1 VLKPS
6 DFDYSL
12 PDGLIA
18 QKPLLKRDSSRLL
31 IFDRQTGNSKDTQF
45 KDILNY
51 LGPKDVL
58 VLNQTKVF
66 PARIFGQKL
75 SGGKTEVLLLSP
87 ISLDSWTA
95 ISRPGLKIG
104 QTITFPQKLTATVL
118 TFDSQ
123 TGQSVLQFNQTA
135 QNFWQT
141 LDKIGHTPIPPYI
154 NQNQPEKMLR
164 QKYQTVYATTQGSA
178 AAPTAG
184 LHFTQPLLKSLQKK
198 GVQIEFITLHVGLG
212 TFQSLRPHHLKTKT
226 LHPEFVDIS
235 RDTATRLNQAKKSGK
250 RIIAVGT
257 TTTRALESASDSS
270 GILEPYSSNTT
281 IFIYPP
287 QKFNFID
294 ALITN
299 FHLPQ
304 SSLLILV
311 SAFTSHPN
319 TSHRFSQFKSSPLG
333 LAYQAAVNQ
342 KYRFFSFGDA
352 MFIGNILPNQIP
364 NRRSGQY

>member
-6 DFDYSL
+6 DFDYLL

-18 QKPLLKRDSSRLL
+18 QKPLSKRDSSRLL
-31 IFDRQTGNSKDTQF
+31 ILDRQTGSLKHAQF
-45 KDILNY
+45 KEILDHLDND
-51 LGPKDVL
+51 DVL

-66 PARIFGQKL
+66 PARIFGQKP
-75 SGGKTEVLLLSP
+75 SGGKVEILLLSQT
-87 ISLDSWTA
+87 SLDSWTA

-104 QTITFPQKLTATVL
+104 QTITFPQKLIATV
-118 TFDSQ
+118 TNFDPQ
-123 TGQSVLQFNQTA
+123 TGQSVLKFNQSA
-135 QNFWQT
+135 QNFWQI
-141 LDKIGHTPIPPYI
+141 LNKIGHTPIPPYI

-164 QKYQTVYATTQGSA
+164 QKYQTVYATLTGSA

-184 LHFTQPLLKSLQKK
+184 LHFTRPLLKSLQKK

-226 LHPEFVDIS
+226 LHPEFVDIPK
-235 RDTATRLNQAKKSGK
+235 DTAFRLNQAKKSGK

-270 GILEPYSSNTT
+270 GTLRPYSSDTT

-287 QKFNFID
+287 QKFNFVD

-304 SSLLILV
+304 SSLLMLV

-319 TSHRFSQFKSSPLG
+319 SPHRFSQFKSSPLG
-333 LAYQAAVNQ
+333 QTYLAAVNQ

-352 MFIGNILPNQIP
+352 MFI
-364 NRRSGQY
+364 S

>member
-1 VLKPS
+1 MLKPS
-6 DFDYSL
+6 DFDYLL

-18 QKPLLKRDSSRLL
+18 QKPLPKRDSSRLL
-31 IFDRQTGNSKDTQF
+31 ILDRQTGSF
-45 KDILNY
+45 KHAKFSDILNY
-51 LGPKDVL
+51 LGSGDVL

-66 PARIFGQKL
+66 PARIFGQKP
-75 SGGKTEVLLLSP
+75 SGGKVELLLLSQS
-87 ISLDSWTA
+87 SLDSWTA

-104 QTITFPQKLTATVL
+104 QTITFPQKLIATV
-118 TFDSQ
+118 TDFDSQ
-123 TGQSVLQFNQTA
+123 TGQSILQFNQSA

-164 QKYQTVYATTQGSA
+164 QKYQTVYASLTGSA

-184 LHFTQPLLKSLQKK
+184 LHFTHSLLKSLQKK
-198 GVQIEFITLHVGLG
+198 GVQIEYITLHVGLG

-226 LHPEFVDIS
+226 LHPEYVNIPK
-235 RDTATRLNQAKKSGK
+235 DTALRLNQAKKSGK

-270 GILEPYSSNTT
+270 GTLHPYSTNTT

-304 SSLLILV
+304 SSLLMLV
-311 SAFTSHPN
+311 SAFTSYPN
-319 TSHRFSQFKSSPLG
+319 TSYHFSQFKLSPLG
-333 LAYQAAVNQ
+333 MAYLAAVNQ

-352 MFIGNILPNQIP
+352 MFI
-364 NRRSGQY
+364 S

>member
-18 QKPLLKRDSSRLL
+18 QKPLPKRDSSRLL
-31 IFDRQTGNSKDTQF
+31 ILDRQTGSFKHSQF
-45 KDILNY
+45 KDITDH
-51 LGPKDVL
+51 LGSEDVL

-66 PARIFGQKL
+66 PARIFGQKP
-75 SGGKTEVLLLSP
+75 SGGKVEILLLSQT
-87 ISLDSWTA
+87 SLDSWTA

-104 QTITFPQKLTATVL
+104 QTIIFPQKLIATV
-118 TFDSQ
+118 TDFDSQ

-135 QNFWQT
+135 QKFWQT

-154 NQNQPEKMLR
+154 NQNQPENMLR
-164 QKYQTVYATTQGSA
+164 QKYQTVYAALTGSA

-184 LHFTQPLLKSLQKK
+184 LHFTRSLLKSLQKK

-226 LHPEFVDIS
+226 LHPEFVDIPKE
-235 RDTATRLNQAKKSGK
+235 TALRLNQAKKSGK

-257 TTTRALESASDSS
+257 TTTRALESASDSD
-270 GILEPYSSNTT
+270 GTLHPYSSNTT

-304 SSLLILV
+304 SSLLMLV

-319 TSHRFSQFKSSPLG
+319 SPHYFSRFKSSPLG
-333 LAYQAAVNQ
+333 LAYLAAVNQ

-352 MFIGNILPNQIP
+352 MFI
-364 NRRSGQY
+364 S

>member
-6 DFDYSL
+6 DFDYLL

-18 QKPLLKRDSSRLL
+18 QKPLPKRDSSRLL
-31 IFDRQTGNSKDTQF
+31 ILDRQTGNFKHSQF
-45 KDILNY
+45 KDILHH
-51 LGPKDVL
+51 LGPQDVL

-66 PARIFGQKL
+66 PARIYGQKTT
-75 SGGKTEVLLLSP
+75 GGQVEVLLLSQ
-87 ISLDSWTA
+87 ISQDSWTA

-104 QTITFPQKLTATVL
+104 QTITFPQKLIAAVTN
-118 TFDSQ
+118 FDPQ
-123 TGQSVLQFNQTA
+123 TGQSVLKFNQSA

-141 LDKIGHTPIPPYI
+141 LNKIGHTPIPPYI
-154 NQNQPEKMLR
+154 NQNQPEIMLR
-164 QKYQTVYATTQGSA
+164 QKYQTVYATLTGSA

-184 LHFTQPLLKSLQKK
+184 LHFTRPLLKSLQKK

-212 TFQSLRPHHLKTKT
+212 TFQPLRSHHLKTKT
-226 LHPEFVDIS
+226 LHPEFVNIPKK
-235 RDTATRLNQAKKSGK
+235 TALRLNQAKKSSK

-270 GILEPYSSNTT
+270 GTLHPYSSNTT

-287 QKFNFID
+287 QKFNFVD
-294 ALITN
+294 GLITN

-304 SSLLILV
+304 SSLLMLV

-319 TSHRFSQFKSSPLG
+319 SPHHFSQFKSSPLG
-333 LAYQAAVNQ
+333 LAYLAAINQ

-352 MFIGNILPNQIP
+352 MFI
-364 NRRSGQY
+364 R

>member
-6 DFDYSL
+6 DFDYLL
-12 PDGLIA
+12 PESLIA
-18 QKPLLKRDSSRLL
+18 QKPLSKRDSSRLL
-31 IFDRQTGNSKDTQF
+31 ILDRQTGQIKHTKF
-45 KDILNY
+45 KDILGY
-51 LGPKDVL
+51 LGPQDVL

-66 PARIFGQKL
+66 PARIFGQKTT
-75 SGGKTEVLLLSP
+75 GGKTEVLLLSQ
-87 ISLDSWTA
+87 ISVNTWNA

-104 QTITFPQKLTATVL
+104 QTITFPQKLIAIVTD
-118 TFDSQ
+118 FDPQ
-123 TGQSVLQFNQTA
+123 TGQSILQFNQSTP
-135 QNFWQT
+135 NFWQI

-154 NQNQPEKMLR
+154 NQNQDEKMLR
-164 QKYQTVYATTQGSA
+164 SKYQTVYAARQGSA

-184 LHFTQPLLKSLQKK
+184 LHFTRSLISRLQKQ
-198 GVQIEFITLHVGLG
+198 GVQIEYITLHVGLG

-226 LHPEFVDIS
+226 LHPEFVDIPK
-235 RDTATRLNQAKKSGK
+235 DTAARLNQAKKSGK

-257 TTTRALESASDSS
+257 TTTRALESAADST
-270 GILEPYSSNTT
+270 GTLHPYSSDTT

-304 SSLLILV
+304 SSLLMLV

-319 TSHRFSQFKSSPLG
+319 SPHSFSQFKSSPLG
-333 LAYQAAVNQ
+333 LAYLAAVNQ

-352 MFIGNILPNQIP
+352 MFIC
-364 NRRSGQY
+364 